1 MSPKNK
7 TFMEIIGNKLTI
19 SEKEKENI
27 INEFKDVLVNS
38 KDISSFERTI
48 IKKLLKICKQINVE
62 IIKDKKLYIV
72 LKVIMNDGSCAMH
85 KKFNLIKTAEK
96 KGLITS
102 EQKNEI
108 TSKMNELIEG
118 IHDSIILKDIKI

>member
-1 MSPKNK
+1 
-7 TFMEIIGNKLTI
+7 MEIIGNKLTI
-19 SEKEKENI
+19 SDKEKENI

-38 KDISSFERTI
+38 KDISSFQRTI

-72 LKVIMNDGSCAMH
+72 LKVIMNDGSCAMQ

-118 IHDSIILKDIKI
+118 IHDSIILQDIKI